1 VTEQQITSWNQ
12 YVNGNNHALGELYAS
27 IFEKLVFRAIYYT
40 KNPEIAR
47 DIVSELFV
55 SLIELNSEERRK
67 RWSKTQNIETL
78 LLAII
83 RNKCLDYLKITAGRQ
98 RILEEQSSKLVQNP
112 HEELEQI
119 KHLEQCIY
127 ELTEDERNLINLHL
141 LGFNNHEIGD
151 AMQISEK
158 TVRNKLSLS
167 RKRIIKL
174 WHQMSLLIHL
184 LWS

>member
-1 VTEQQITSWNQ
+1 VTEPEINSWNE
-12 YVNGNNHALGELYAS
+12 YVNGNNSALGELYNA
-27 IFEKLVFRAIYYT
+27 IFEKLVLRAVYYT

-55 SLIELNSEERRK
+55 SLIELNSTERRK
-67 RWSKTQNIETL
+67 RWSRTQNVEAL

-83 RNKCLDYLKITAGRQ
+83 RNKCLDYLKIKSGRQ
-98 RILEEQSSKLVQNP
+98 RILEEQSSILVQNP
-112 HEELEQI
+112 HEELELI
-119 KHLEQCIY
+119 KHLKQCLH
-127 ELTEDERNLINLHL
+127 ELKEDDRKLMNLHL
-141 LGFNNHEIGD
+141 FGFNNHEIGD
-151 AMQISEK
+151 ALQISEK

>member
-1 VTEQQITSWNQ
+1 MTEPEINSWNE
-12 YVNGNNHALGELYAS
+12 YVNGNNSALGELYAV

-40 KNPEIAR
+40 KNPETAR

-55 SLIELNSEERRK
+55 SLIELKPNDRK
-67 RWSKTQNIETL
+67 QHWSRTQNIEAL

-98 RILEEQSSKLVQNP
+98 RILEEQSSNLVQYPN
-112 HEELEQI
+112 EELELI
-119 KHLEQCIY
+119 KHLEQCIN
-127 ELTEDERNLINLHL
+127 ELKEEERNLMNLHL
-141 LGFNNHEIGD
+141 FGFNNHEIGD

-174 WHQMSLLIHL
+174 WHQMSLLIHF

>member
-1 VTEQQITSWNQ
+1 MTEKQLNSWNE
-12 YVNGNNHALGELYAS
+12 YLKGDNKALGELYNA

-55 SLIELNSEERRK
+55 SLIELNPIDRK
-67 RWSKTQNIETL
+67 QRWSKTQNIEAL

-83 RNKCLDYLKITAGRQ
+83 RNKCLDYLKINKGRL
-98 RILEEQSSKLVQNP
+98 RILEEQGSNLVQNP
-112 HEELEQI
+112 NQELELI
-119 KHLEQCIY
+119 KYLEECMK
-127 ELTEDERNLINLHL
+127 ELTQEDRNLMNLHL
-141 LGFNNHEIGD
+141 SGFNNHEIGD
-151 AMQISEK
+151 ALQISEK

-174 WHQMSLLIHL
+174 WHQMSLLIHF

>member
-1 VTEQQITSWNQ
+1 VTEQEINSWNE
-12 YVNGNNHALGELYAS
+12 YVNGNNSALGELYNA
-27 IFEKLVFRAIYYT
+27 IFEKLVLRAVYYT

-55 SLIELNSEERRK
+55 SLVELNPNDRK
-67 RWSKTQNIETL
+67 QRWSRTQNVEAL

-83 RNKCLDYLKITAGRQ
+83 RNKCLDYLKIKSGRQ
-98 RILEEQSSKLVQNP
+98 RILEEQSSILVQNP
-112 HEELEQI
+112 HEELELI
-119 KHLEQCIY
+119 KHLEQCLH
-127 ELTEDERNLINLHL
+127 ELKEDDRKLMNLHL
-141 LGFNNHEIGD
+141 FGFNNHEIGD
-151 AMQISEK
+151 ALQISEK

>member
-1 VTEQQITSWNQ
+1 MTEQQINSWNE
-12 YVNGNNHALGELYAS
+12 YVNGNNSALGELYAV

-55 SLIELNSEERRK
+55 SLMELNPYERK
-67 RWSKTQNIETL
+67 QQWTETTNIEAL
-78 LLAII
+78 LLAIV
-83 RNKCLDYLKITAGRQ
+83 RNKCLDYLKITAGRL
-98 RILEEQSSKLVQNP
+98 RILKEQESNEMTDLQEES
-112 HEELEQI
+112 ELI
-119 KHLEQCIY
+119 KHLEQCMI
-127 ELTEDERNLINLHL
+127 ELTEDERNLMNLHL
-141 LGFNNHEIGD
+141 RGFNNHEIGD

-174 WHQMSLLIHL
+174 WHQMSLLIHF